1 MSQCMISDKEN
12 SVDPTVQT
20 IVEMFPEDF
29 LRNTARE
36 TGVVERERKIDVV
49 ILFWVTTLGFG
60 VRFLS
65 AIRGLKRKYEEKAK
79 TTLSISSFYDRFT
92 PEMVDFLRKC
102 VLHAIEFQAQQTGR
116 VLDDKLKRF
125 NDLVIQDST
134 IIRLHESLAKIWPA
148 ARTKKIAAGVKVS
161 CIVSAV
167 ADSPKS
173 VRIYPERTSEAKI
186 LRLGPWLRDRILL
199 IDLGY
204 FKYLFFD
211 RIDGYGGYFVSR
223 LKGNANP
230 LIVGVNRKCQGNSVD
245 VAGKKLRDVLPRLKR
260 EILDVEVEVE
270 FKRRKYKGKQSTVK
284 RRFRMVCAFNSESGK
299 YHSYLTNIR
308 VDILSAEEIALLY
321 GARWEIELIF
331 KELKSH
337 YRMDQI
343 QSANPDIVRCL
354 IWVAILTLMCS
365 RRILRLIR
373 NANPENAN
381 RYTHLRWAKVF
392 TEQADRLLTEVL
404 ECMGLKLDMLTIY
417 DIYLGQGC
425 DPNVERE
432 RLMERWVS

>member
-1 MSQCMISDKEN
+1 MSSDNEN

-36 TGVVERERKIDVV
+36 TGVVKRERKIDVV

-65 AIRGLKRKYEEKAK
+65 TIRGLKRKYEEKAK
-79 TTLSISSFYDRFT
+79 TTLSISSFHDRFT

-102 VLHAIEFQAQQTGR
+102 VLHAIEFQAQQNGR

-125 NDLVIQDST
+125 KDLVIQDST

-230 LIVGVNRKCQGNSVD
+230 LIVRVNRKCRGNSVD
-245 VAGKKLRDVLPRLKR
+245 VVGKRLRDALPRLKR

-284 RRFRMVCAFNSESGK
+284 RRFRMVCAFNSESRK
-299 YHSYLTNIR
+299 YHTYLTNIR

-321 GARWEIELIF
+321 GARWEIELVF

-343 QSANPDIVRCL
+343 PSANPEIVKCL
-354 IWVAILTLMCS
+354 IWIAILTLMCS

-381 RYTHLRWAKVF
+381 RYTPLRWAKVF
-392 TEQADRLLTEVL
+392 SEQADRLLTEVL
-404 ECMGLKLDMLTIY
+404 ECMGLKLDMLTLY

-432 RLMERWVS
+432 RLMERWVT

>member
-1 MSQCMISDKEN
+1 MVLDNKN
-12 SVDPTVQT
+12 NVDPTVQA

-36 TGVVERERKIDVV
+36 SGVVERERKIDVV
-49 ILFWVTTLGFG
+49 ILFWVITLGFG

-65 AIRGLKRKYEEKAK
+65 TIRGLKRKYEEKAK

-102 VLHAIEFQAQQTGR
+102 VLHAIKFQAQQTGR

-125 NDLVIQDST
+125 KDLVIQDST

-161 CIVSAV
+161 CIVSAI

-211 RIDGYGGYFVSR
+211 RIDGYGGFFVSR
-223 LKGNANP
+223 RKGNANP
-230 LIVGVNRKCQGNSVD
+230 LIVFVNRKWRGNSID
-245 VAGKKLRDVLPRLKR
+245 VVGKKLRDVLPLLKR
-260 EILDVEVEVE
+260 EIVDVEVEVE
-270 FKRRKYKGKQSTVK
+270 FKGCR
-284 RRFRMVCAFNSESGK
+284 
-299 YHSYLTNIR
+299 
-308 VDILSAEEIALLY
+308 
-321 GARWEIELIF
+321 
-331 KELKSH
+331 
-337 YRMDQI
+337 
-343 QSANPDIVRCL
+343 
-354 IWVAILTLMCS
+354 
-365 RRILRLIR
+365 
-373 NANPENAN
+373 
-381 RYTHLRWAKVF
+381 AK
-392 TEQADRLLTEVL
+392 
-404 ECMGLKLDMLTIY
+404 CI
-417 DIYLGQGC
+417 ISS
-425 DPNVERE
+425 
-432 RLMERWVS
+432 W

>member
-1 MSQCMISDKEN
+1 MVPDNKN
-12 SVDPTVQT
+12 NVDPTVQA

-65 AIRGLKRKYEEKAK
+65 AIRGRKRKYEENAK
-79 TTLSISSFYDRFT
+79 
-92 PEMVDFLRKC
+92 
-102 VLHAIEFQAQQTGR
+102 
-116 VLDDKLKRF
+116 KRF
-125 NDLVIQDST
+125 KDLVIQDST
-134 IIRLHESLAKIWPA
+134 IIRLHESLARIWPA

-167 ADSPKS
+167 TDSPKS

-204 FKYLFFD
+204 FKYRSFD
-211 RIDGYGGYFVSR
+211 RIDSYGGYFVSR

-230 LIVGVNRKCQGNSVD
+230 LIVGVNQKWRGNSVA
-245 VAGKKLRDVLPRLKR
+245 VVGKKLRDILPQLKR

-284 RRFRMVCAFNSESGK
+284 RRFRVVCAFNSESGE
-299 YHSYLTNIR
+299 YHAYLTNIR
-308 VDILSAEEIALLY
+308 VEILSAEDIALLY
-321 GARWEIELIF
+321 RARWEIELIF
-331 KELKSH
+331 KELKSN

-343 QSANPDIVRCL
+343 PSANPNIVKCL

-365 RRILRLIR
+365 RRILQLIR

-392 TEQADRLLTEVL
+392 TQQADRLLTEVV
-404 ECMGLKLDMLTIY
+404 ECMGRKLDMLTIY

-425 DPNVERE
+425 DPNVKRE
-432 RLMERWVS
+432 RLMERWLT

>member
-1 MSQCMISDKEN
+1 MCSDKEN
-12 SVDPTVQT
+12 SVDPTVQA
-20 IVEMFPEDF
+20 IVEMFPEVF

-92 PEMVDFLRKC
+92 PEMVDFLRRC

-125 NDLVIQDST
+125 KDLVIQDST

-211 RIDGYGGYFVSR
+211 RIDRYGGYFVSR

-230 LIVGVNRKCQGNSVD
+230 RIVGVNRKCRGNSID
-245 VAGKKLRDVLPRLKR
+245 VVEKKLRDVLPRLKR

-299 YHSYLTNIR
+299 YHTYLTNIR

-337 YRMDQI
+337 YRMDLI
-343 QSANPDIVRCL
+343 PSANPNIVRCL

-381 RYTHLRWAKVF
+381 RYTHLRWAKIF

-404 ECMGLKLDMLTIY
+404 ECMGLKLDMLTLY
-417 DIYLGQGC
+417 NIYLGQGC
-425 DPNVERE
+425 DPNVKRE
-432 RLMERWVS
+432 RLMERWVT